1 MTNDERRLLG
11 LLAASAEGCTDALL
25 IAGGF
30 KLDMMN
36 NLVRCGFAMALP
48 ERVFAADKPLDRTRL
63 KITEAGRRAL
73 A

>member
-1 MTNDERRLLG
+1 MTNDERRLLE
-11 LLAASAEGCTDALL
+11 LLAPSLNGTTDALL

-30 KLDMMN
+30 KLDMMVG
-36 NLVRCGFAMALP
+36 LVRCGFAMALP
-48 ERVFAADKPLDRTRL
+48 ERTFEADKPIDRTRV